1 MTVLA
6 AETKGGFFSPPIRQV
21 KKDNVNIIYLKGKK
35 SLKKLKK
42 LDFDRAVIAPCAM
55 EICEG
60 FAKSFTPSEGGPKER
75 LPKILASMKTLPVDE
90 LFVSAKP
97 EIAAEIIGIC
107 AGCAKLFTVISRE
120 EADPGLFDGLYF
132 NRGIVLRRISSPDS
146 RVGRSAL
153 CITDGGP
160 CPRGVGCVDLRKLSR
175 VKFYGG
181 ELNFLSRLCLEPTAE
196 LYAFGGVPLPKG
208 GNISVNYGNEI
219 FYLDRNEIL

>member
-6 AETKGGFFSPPIRQV
+6 AETKGGFFSPSIRQV
-21 KKDNVNIIYLKGKK
+21 KKDNVNIIYLKGNK

-42 LDFDRAVIAPCAM
+42 TDFDRAVIAPCAM
-55 EICEG
+55 ELCEG
-60 FAKSFTPSEGGPKER
+60 FAKKFTLTNGVPKER
-75 LPKILASMKTLPVDE
+75 LPEILASMKSLPVDE

-97 EIAAEIIGIC
+97 VTAAEIIKIC
-107 AGCAKLFTVISRE
+107 ADCGKLFTVISRE
-120 EADPGLFDGLYF
+120 EADPGMFDGLYF
-132 NRGIVLRRISSPDS
+132 NQGIVLRRVSRPDS

-153 CITDGGP
+153 CVTDGGP
-160 CPRGVGCVDLRKLSR
+160 CPRGVDYVDMRRLGR

-181 ELNFLSRLCLEPTAE
+181 ELNFLSELCLEPTAE

-208 GNISVNYGNEI
+208 GKISVNYGNEI